1 MAPLKVSFRAY
12 DSDGPIQVRDNKLGD
27 PDLYITIKTGQPGG
41 QLDLHISKRN
51 ASVLGHTLLDAA
63 GESISSDMTS
73 AEVAALD
80 TANREPIDWTSL
92 EREGKKI

>member
-12 DSDGPIQVRDNKLGD
+12 DSDGPVQVRDNKLGD

-41 QLDLHISKRN
+41 QLDLYMSKRN
-51 ASVLGHTLLDAA
+51 ASILGHALLDAV
-63 GESISSDMTS
+63 GESISSDLTP

-80 TANREPIDWTSL
+80 TANREPINWAGL
-92 EREGKKI
+92 EREGKEI